1 MIAICSTMMRIDVIS
16 AVPDSLTSPLN
27 TSILKRAQERNKVE
41 IVVHNLRD
49 YAYDKH
55 KQIDDKP
62 FGGGPGMLLKPEPF
76 FECIEKL
83 LDERKYDHIIFPTP
97 GGKLYD
103 QKMANKFSLVENI
116 MIIAGHYKGVDDRVR
131 ERFATDEISIGHFV
145 LTGGE
150 IVALTIIDSI
160 VRLIPGVLNDSE
172 SALNDSLM
180 DGDFIEAPYYTRPA
194 EYKGMS
200 VPEVLLSGHEKK
212 IKDWKE
218 EQSKILTGKW
228 KKINSME

>member
-1 MIAICSTMMRIDVIS
+1 MMRIDIIS
-16 AVPDSLTSPLN
+16 AVPDSLSSPLN
-27 TSILKRAQERNKVE
+27 TSIIKRAQDRNKVE

-49 YAYDKH
+49 YAHDKH

-83 LDERKYDHIIFPTP
+83 LSERRYDHIIFPTP
-97 GGKLYD
+97 GGKIYN
-103 QKMANKFSLVENI
+103 QKMSNKFSLAENL
-116 MIIAGHYKGVDDRVR
+116 MIVAGHYKGVDDRVR
-131 ERFATDEISIGHFV
+131 QKFATDEISIGNFV

-150 IVALTIIDSI
+150 IVAMMIIDSV

-180 DGDFIEAPYYTRPA
+180 DGDIIEAPYYTRPA
-194 EYKGMS
+194 DFQGMK
-200 VPEVLLSGHEKK
+200 VPEILLSGNEKK
-212 IKDWKE
+212 IKEWKE
-218 EQSKILTGKW
+218 EQSKILTENW
-228 KKINSME
+228 KKINNME

>member
-1 MIAICSTMMRIDVIS
+1 MRIDVIS
-16 AVPDSLTSPLN
+16 AVPDFFTSPLN
-27 TSILKRAQERNKVE
+27 TSILKRAQERKKVE
-41 IVVHNLRD
+41 VYVHNLRD

-83 LDERKYDHIIFPTP
+83 MDQRKYDHIIFPTP
-97 GGKLYD
+97 GGKFYN
-103 QKMANKFSLVENI
+103 QKLANQFSLAKNI
-116 MIIAGHYKGVDDRVR
+116 MIIAGHYKGIDDRVR
-131 ERFATDEISIGHFV
+131 QKFATDEISVGNYI

-150 IVALTIIDSI
+150 IAALIIIDSV

-180 DGDFIEAPYYTRPA
+180 DGDIIEAPYYTRPA
-194 EYKGMS
+194 VYKGME
-200 VPEVLLSGHEKK
+200 VPEVLRSGNEKR
-212 IKDWKE
+212 IKMWKE
-218 EQSKILTGKW
+218 EQSKILTEKW
-228 KKINSME
+228 KKINKTE

>member
-1 MIAICSTMMRIDVIS
+1 MRIDIIS

-27 TSILKRAQERNKVE
+27 TSILKRAQERKLVE
-41 IVVHNLRD
+41 LVVHNLRD

-76 FECIEKL
+76 FDCIEKL
-83 LDERKYDHIIFPTP
+83 MSERSYDYVLFPSP
-97 GGKLYD
+97 GGEIYS
-103 QKMANKFSLVENI
+103 QKTANKFSLAKNI
-116 MIIAGHYKGVDDRVR
+116 LILAGHYKGVDDRVR
-131 ERFATDEISIGHFV
+131 QRFATNEVSIGNYV

-150 IVALTIIDSI
+150 IAALVIIDSV

-180 DGDFIEAPYYTRPA
+180 DGEIIEAPYYTRPA
-194 EYKGMS
+194 EYKGMT
-200 VPEVLLSGHEKK
+200 VPEVLLTGHFKK
-212 IKDWKE
+212 IKEWKE
-218 EQSKILTGKW
+218 ENSQILTSKW
-228 KKINSME
+228 KKINNLE

>member
-1 MIAICSTMMRIDVIS
+1 MMRIDIIS
-16 AVPDSLTSPLN
+16 AVPDSLSSPLN
-27 TSILKRAQERNKVE
+27 TSIIKRAQDRNKVE

-49 YAYDKH
+49 YAHDKH

-83 LDERKYDHIIFPTP
+83 LSERKYDHIIFPTP
-97 GGKLYD
+97 GGKIYN
-103 QKMANKFSLVENI
+103 QKMSNKFSLAENL
-116 MIIAGHYKGVDDRVR
+116 MIVAGHYKGVDDRVR
-131 ERFATDEISIGHFV
+131 QKFATDEISIGNFV

-150 IVALTIIDSI
+150 IVAMMIIDSV

-180 DGDFIEAPYYTRPA
+180 DGDIIEAPYYTRPA
-194 EYKGMS
+194 DFQGMK
-200 VPEVLLSGHEKK
+200 VPEILLSGNEKK
-212 IKDWKE
+212 IKEWKE
-218 EQSKILTGKW
+218 EQSKVLTENW
-228 KKINSME
+228 KKINNME

>member
-1 MIAICSTMMRIDVIS
+1 MMRIDVIS
-16 AVPDSLTSPLN
+16 AVPDSLVSPLN
-27 TSILKRAQERNKVE
+27 TSIIKRAQERELVE
-41 IVVHNLRD
+41 IFVHNLRD

-76 FECIEKL
+76 FECIEKFL
-83 LDERKYDHIIFPTP
+83 SERKYDHVIFPSP
-97 GGKLYD
+97 GGKFYD
-103 QKMANKFSLVENI
+103 QKTANKFSLKKKI
-116 MIIAGHYKGVDDRVR
+116 MIIAGHYKGIDDRVR
-131 ERFATDEISIGHFV
+131 QKFATDEISIGRYV

-150 IVALTIIDSI
+150 IAALVIIDSV

-180 DGDFIEAPYYTRPA
+180 DGDIIEAPYYTRPA
-194 EYKGMS
+194 EYKNLK

-218 EQSKILTGKW
+218 EQSKLLTDKW
-228 KKINSME
+228 KKINNLE